1 MQPSA
6 VACKG
11 ASPVGAVGSKAVSA
25 VGSKAGVHVAPVEPS
40 AVGSKAGS
48 SMQMPSADGSKAGS
62 ALNSVLQSLGYA
74 VNHDPTATS
83 NVAAQELGIDKPPN
97 QSFHQ

>member
-1 MQPSA
+1 
-6 VACKG
+6 
-11 ASPVGAVGSKAVSA
+11 
-25 VGSKAGVHVAPVEPS
+25 
-40 AVGSKAGS
+40 
-48 SMQMPSADGSKAGS
+48 MQMPSADGSKAGS

>member
-1 MQPSA
+1 VQPSA

-40 AVGSKAGS
+40 AVGSKAV
-48 SMQMPSADGSKAGS
+48 SAVK
-62 ALNSVLQSLGYA
+62 SVLQSLGYT
-74 VNHDPTATS
+74 VNHDPPATS
-83 NVAAQELGIDKPPN
+83 NVATQDLGIDKPPK
-97 QSFHQ
+97 QSFCSTIT